1 VRSIPR
7 RRAETEFRDI
17 KSDTSILGSLRNG
30 KDALPDDEAIATME
44 GDDVLN
50 AVQNYLIGCEQ
61 LDHHD

>member
-17 KSDTSILGSLRNG
+17 KSDTSILGSLRKG

-50 AVQNYLIGCEQ
+50 AVQNYLISCEQ
-61 LDHHD
+61 LDHRD